1 MSPAYECRKTDSEK
15 AYKVGMTGQAHLTPS
30 TSKPPKKSA
39 ADSNLVGGKIK
50 KRAGRKPGT
59 PNKVTKALKD
69 MILGALN
76 DAGGQKYLAEQAKE
90 NPGPFMA
97 LVGKVLPTTL
107 AGDPSSPI
115 VVQLVQFD
123 GD

>member
-1 MSPAYECRKTDSEK
+1 MVR
-15 AYKVGMTGQAHLTPS
+15 TPNKPSQNS
-30 TSKPPKKSA
+30 TLLPGAKRKPPSA
-39 ADSNLVGGKIK
+39 GI
-50 KRAGRKPGT
+50 GRKKGV
-59 PNKVTKALKD
+59 PNKVTKQLKE
-69 MILGALN
+69 MILGALD
-76 DAGGQKYLAEQAKE
+76 DAGGQAYLKRQAEE

-115 VVQLVQFD
+115 VIQLVQFG

>member
-1 MSPAYECRKTDSEK
+1 MEK
-15 AYKVGMTGQAHLTPS
+15 AKRPLPRTAFKKGEKRPNQGKRGPS
-30 TSKPPKKSA
+30 
-39 ADSNLVGGKIK
+39 KI
-50 KRAGRKPGT
+50 PLQ
-59 PNKVTKALKD
+59 LKE
-69 MILGALN
+69 MILGAL
-76 DAGGQKYLAEQAKE
+76 DAAGGLNYLKEQAEK

-115 VVQLVQFD
+115 VIQLVQFG